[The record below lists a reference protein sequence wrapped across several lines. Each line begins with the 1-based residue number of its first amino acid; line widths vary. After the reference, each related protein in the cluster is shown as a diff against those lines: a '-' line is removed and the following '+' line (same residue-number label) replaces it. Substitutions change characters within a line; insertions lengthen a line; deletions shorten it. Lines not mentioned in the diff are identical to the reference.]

1 MKITASPTVSEI
13 YTQWSL

>member
-1 MKITASPTVSEI
+1 MKITAFHIVSEI

>member
-1 MKITASPTVSEI
+1 MKITAFPVFSEI